1 LNEAAWTFLPGFFKT
16 FVVLILRLGAI
27 VIVALWLIRALMEAG
42 VL

>member
-1 LNEAAWTFLPGFFKT
+1 MNEAAWTFLPGFFKT
-16 FVVLILRLGAI
+16 LVVLVLRLGAI